1 MTTWD
6 AFVQADA
13 LQVGVLVIFVEQPQ
27 THDTS
32 PNFRTGDAGVLQ
44 YICVA
49 PASFVIEGAFVIEP
63 TSENRL
69 LLLEHATDLQWML
82 SPASE
87 EEEALAPVDTAGLI
101 RQVWLVR
108 AQAQKP

>member
-1 MTTWD
+1 MTVWD

-13 LQVGVLVIFVEQPQ
+13 LQVGVVVIFVEQLQ

-32 PNFRTGDAGVLQ
+32 PHFSTGDAGNLQ
-44 YICVA
+44 YISEA
-49 PASFVIEGAFVIEP
+49 PASFVIEAAFLIED

-69 LLLEHATDLQWML
+69 LLLDRATDLRWML

-87 EEEALAPVDTAGLI
+87 EEEALAPLDTPRLI
-101 RQVWLVR
+101 RQVWQVR
-108 AQAQKP
+108 AQAGEP